1 MSHTRSLQTQQK
13 IANKIGASQSTVSY
27 ILRGDRTPSKDM
39 AKSLEGATGICREA
53 WVWPE
58 RHWNPYMP
66 FNESNLCLHCANR
79 VVRIRGIVDHAEEC
93 FKDNPDKMQALKD
106 SVDYIYDFLGVRRRL
121 IISVRRKVKDEWRL
135 LYGGDENSPETINR
149 DKWPVL
155 TEMLDKGEI
164 FHVPIHPT
172 DLPENAVNERKMGNM
187 LGTKTHITISYNG
200 FSLSLT
206 TLKDYVTWT
215 PEMIREL
222 DRFVKLTAENF

>member
-1 MSHTRSLQTQQK
+1 
-13 IANKIGASQSTVSY
+13 
-27 ILRGDRTPSKDM
+27 M
-39 AKSLEGATGICREA
+39 AESLEGATGICREA

-66 FNESNLCLHCANR
+66 FGESSLCLHCVNR
-79 VVRIRGIVDHAEEC
+79 IVRIRGIVDRAEEC
-93 FKDNPDKMQALKD
+93 FKDNPDKTQALKD
-106 SVDYIYDFLGVRRRL
+106 SVDYIYDFLGARRRL
-121 IISVRRKVKDEWRL
+121 IVSVRKKVNGDWRL

-187 LGTKTHITISYNG
+187 LGTKTHITMSYNG

-215 PEMIREL
+215 PEMIREMK
-222 DRFVKLTAENF
+222 RFVKLIAENF